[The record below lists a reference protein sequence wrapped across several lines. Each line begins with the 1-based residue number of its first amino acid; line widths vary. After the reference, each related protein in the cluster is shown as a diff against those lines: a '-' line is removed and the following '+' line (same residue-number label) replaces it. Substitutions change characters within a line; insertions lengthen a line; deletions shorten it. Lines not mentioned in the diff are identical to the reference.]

1 MSIWDKLNT
10 MVQFWVAPLTQ
21 WFLRLFRQICNHTSK
36 VITTHWKMTG
46 ALVLKSFACW
56 SIATA
61 LRRLVFHK
69 FGHVS
74 SVLQDLNN
82 IKIIRLLMRCY
93 LPLINALRQASQSHW
108 RCSHLKRPAWNL
120 NRGDSHGCDFVIHPV
135 WEDGSCQHLCQ
146 RRFGRIFSD
155 ILRKG

>member
-1 MSIWDKLNT
+1 MSIWDKLDA
-10 MVQFWVAPLTQ
+10 MVQLWLAPLTQ

-56 SIATA
+56 STATA
-61 LRRLVFHK
+61 LRRLVFQK
-69 FGHVS
+69 FDHVS

-82 IKIIRLLMRCY
+82 IKITRLLMRCY

-108 RCSHLKRPAWNL
+108 RCSHLELPAWKQRLRLVFGMSCRNRVAERPARHEL
-120 NRGDSHGCDFVIHPV
+120 ICRG
-135 WEDGSCQHLCQ
+135 Q
-146 RRFGRIFSD
+146 
-155 ILRKG
+155 K